1 MADVKK
7 VRRWRLDWPLLGK
20 ELLEQSARKQMYIVR
35 VIYAVMLFGAFCI
48 YYFRNMSEGPVLTLG
63 RGLEPFQFLIMAQF
77 TAIILFLPPQMAGAI
92 AHEKERETLGLL
104 FLTDLTPWELIL
116 QKYFG
121 RLIPMLTLLF
131 LSLPLLAVT
140 YSLGGVSVFLLFYS
154 VASLFLTCLGVGA
167 LALECSANEATMFS
181 ALLRCWGFCIV
192 FAFCC
197 FTTPLGIL
205 FGTPMRSSIR
215 YSFFVPMFYT
225 TAGYV
230 VATWLFLARA
240 RQILGP
246 RAFVT
251 RKNPFSHQ
259 FRKLDLYWKDVRKI
273 MRAITRRRD
282 REARTLATQV
292 MQRELQSNRTPAWS
306 LEGYF
311 LTRMQVPN
319 LLAVSIVIGF
329 VVMIYLA
336 FTVWMSARTAPIF
349 VVVGGIWI
357 LAMLTLPIQS
367 ANAIASERMNERLG
381 PLLTTPLTSRE
392 ILDEWL
398 APIRR
403 WIQFLIRPLV
413 VVLLVEA
420 VVKYATHDPKG
431 RLIDLSLYLGISLLT
446 LVIYPRLVQWSCLW
460 MGLRIRNQLRALMT
474 AQFVIMAWCIVPLPL
489 ASYLENTGM
498 SSFESNAI
506 LKYISPISVIRAA
519 ELAGQAAQDE
529 KFLLIVLPL
538 CHFAVAAGL
547 MFMFRRICLTKAD
560 DYLGRI

>member
-1 MADVKK
+1 
-7 VRRWRLDWPLLGK
+7 
-20 ELLEQSARKQMYIVR
+20 
-35 VIYAVMLFGAFCI
+35 ML
-48 YYFRNMSEGPVLTLG
+48 
-63 RGLEPFQFLIMAQF
+63 
-77 TAIILFLPPQMAGAI
+77 
-92 AHEKERETLGLL
+92 
-104 FLTDLTPWELIL
+104 
-116 QKYFG
+116 
-121 RLIPMLTLLF
+121 
-131 LSLPLLAVT
+131 
-140 YSLGGVSVFLLFYS
+140 
-154 VASLFLTCLGVGA
+154 
-167 LALECSANEATMFS
+167 
-181 ALLRCWGFCIV
+181 
-192 FAFCC
+192 
-197 FTTPLGIL
+197 
-205 FGTPMRSSIR
+205 
-215 YSFFVPMFYT
+215 YT

-311 LTRMQVPN
+311 LTRMQIPN

-336 FTVWMSARTAPIF
+336 FTVWMSAKTAPIF
-349 VVVGGIWI
+349 VVVGAIWI

-403 WIQFLIRPLV
+403 WIQFLIRPLA

-420 VVKYATHDPKG
+420 VVKFATHDPKG
-431 RLIDLSLYLGISLLT
+431 RLIDLSLYLCISLLT
-446 LVIYPRLVQWSCLW
+446 LAIYPRLVQWSCLW

-489 ASYLENTGM
+489 ARYLENTGM

-506 LKYISPISVIRAA
+506 LRYISPISVIRAA
-519 ELAGQAAQDE
+519 ELIGQAAQDE
-529 KFLLIVLPL
+529 KFLLIALPL

-547 MFMFRRICLTKAD
+547 MFLFRRICLTKAD
-560 DYLGRI
+560 NYLGRI